1 MFQPT
6 CTDWSIHSLAFSSTP
21 QAHSPACLGFGVRRL
36 QRCGAFRERE
46 GSDGDR
52 LSPQARRKFR
62 SRVIVKSDSPGRT
75 LVAESVLGEGP

>member
-21 QAHSPACLGFGVRRL
+21 QVYSPTCLGFGVQRL
-36 QRCGAFRERE
+36 QRCGAFQEGE

-52 LSPQARRKFR
+52 LSPQARKFR
-62 SRVIVKSDSPGRT
+62 SRVIIKSDSPGRT